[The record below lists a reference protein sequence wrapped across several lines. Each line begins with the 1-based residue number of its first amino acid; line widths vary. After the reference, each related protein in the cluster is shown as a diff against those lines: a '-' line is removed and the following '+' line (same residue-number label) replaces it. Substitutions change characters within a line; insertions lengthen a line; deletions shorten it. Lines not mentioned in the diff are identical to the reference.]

1 MTDPSTDDWL
11 RPLGST
17 GLTVSA
23 VCAGGALLASMPE
36 VFGYEVSQDE
46 AVAVIDRVLDG
57 PLTWIDTSNGYGG
70 DGESERRIGRA
81 LAARAQA
88 SGDGGGEGGSPE
100 RAGGS
105 SGVPLERETGSDGLP
120 EGFLVATKVDALGDD
135 YSGARVRASVAE
147 SKQRLGLDHLPL
159 VYLHDPEFHDF
170 DSMRDAVATL
180 MTLRDDGEIGHVG
193 LAGGNVHELARY
205 LDLGGF
211 EVLLVHNRWSLVD
224 HSAEDLIEKALSGGL
239 AVVNAAIY
247 GGGILANPQGSSSKY
262 GYRDAPAATLDA
274 VARMDEACR
283 EYGIALATAALQH
296 SVNDPRI
303 TGTVVG
309 FSKPARVDQLVAALE
324 TEIPDELTTRLSEL
338 MPDRTHWLEGTR

>member
-1 MTDPSTDDWL
+1 M

-23 VCAGGALLASMPE
+23 VCAGGALLAGMPE
-36 VFGYEVSQDE
+36 VFGYDVSQNE

-57 PLTWIDTSNGYGG
+57 PLTWIDTSNGYGA
-70 DGESERRIGRA
+70 GESERRIGQA
-81 LAARAQA
+81 LAARR
-88 SGDGGGEGGSPE
+88 S
-100 RAGGS
+100 
-105 SGVPLERETGSDGLP
+105 GLP
-120 EGFLVATKVDALGDD
+120 DGFLVATKVDALGDD

-180 MTLRDDGEIGHVG
+180 MRLRDEGEIGHVG

-205 LDLGGF
+205 LELGGF

-224 HSAEDLIEKALSGGL
+224 HSADELIEKALSDGL

-247 GGGILANPQGSSSKY
+247 GGGILANPQSSSGKY

-274 VARMDEACR
+274 VARMDQACR
-283 EYGIALATAALQH
+283 EYGIDLATAALQH

-309 FSKPARVDQLVAALE
+309 FSKPARVDQLVAALK
-324 TEIPDELTTRLSEL
+324 TEIPDELTARLSEL

>member
-1 MTDPSTDDWL
+1 LVLVTDPSTDDWL

-36 VFGYEVSQDE
+36 VFGYEVSRDE
-46 AVAVIDRVLDG
+46 AVAVIDRVFDG
-57 PLTWIDTSNGYGG
+57 PLRWIDTSNGYGA
-70 DGESERRIGRA
+70 GESELRIGQA
-81 LAARAQA
+81 IAAR
-88 SGDGGGEGGSPE
+88 G
-100 RAGGS
+100 
-105 SGVPLERETGSDGLP
+105 GLP
-120 EGFLVATKVDALGDD
+120 DGFLVATKVDALGGD

-180 MTLRDDGEIGHVG
+180 MALRDEGEIGHVG

-224 HSAEDLIEKALSGGL
+224 HSAEALIEKALSGGL

-247 GGGILANPQGSSSKY
+247 GGGILANPQGSSGKY
-262 GYRDAPAATLDA
+262 GYREAPAATLDA

-283 EYGIALATAALQH
+283 EYGIDLATAALQH

-309 FSKPARVDQLVAALE
+309 FSKPARVDQLVAALK